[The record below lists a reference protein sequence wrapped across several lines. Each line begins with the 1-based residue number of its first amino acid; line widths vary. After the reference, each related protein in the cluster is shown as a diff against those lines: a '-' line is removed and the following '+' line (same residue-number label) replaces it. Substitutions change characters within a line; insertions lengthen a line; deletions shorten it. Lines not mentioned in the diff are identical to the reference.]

1 MKKIDEVD
9 KRILKMLQ
17 KDASVNIKEIAAR
30 LNMTKTPIYE
40 RIKRLEKEGI
50 IEKYVAIVNRK
61 KITSSIIVFLSGSLD
76 VKKFEE
82 INEFYEA
89 VERVPE
95 IMECYLMGG
104 DTDFILKVICP
115 SLDTYH
121 DFFSRKIA
129 TLPRIGQIRSSFVIN
144 EVKHA
149 TVLPFLE

>member
-1 MKKIDEVD
+1 MKKIDDTD
-9 KRILKMLQ
+9 KKILEILQ
-17 KDASVNIKEIAAR
+17 LDATTNIKEIASR

-40 RIKRLEKEGI
+40 RIKRLEKEAI
-50 IEKYVAIVNRK
+50 IQKYVAVVDRK

-76 VKKFEE
+76 VGKFEE
-82 INEFYEA
+82 IKEFYAAIEN
-89 VERVPE
+89 VPE

-104 DTDFILKVICP
+104 DTDFMLKVICP

-129 TLPRIGQIRSSFVIN
+129 TLPRIGQIKSSFVIN
-144 EVKHA
+144 EVKHS

>member
-1 MKKIDEVD
+1 MKKIDDTD
-9 KRILKMLQ
+9 KAILRMLQ
-17 KDASVNIKEIAAR
+17 KDSTINIKEMASR

-40 RIKRLEKEGI
+40 RIKRLEKEEI
-50 IEKYVAIVNRK
+50 IEKYVAVVDRK

-82 INEFYEA
+82 ISEFYEA
-89 VERVPE
+89 IANVPE

-104 DTDFILKVICP
+104 DTDFMLKVICP

-129 TLPRIGQIRSSFVIN
+129 TLPRIGQIKSSFVIN
-144 EVKHA
+144 EVKRS

>member
-1 MKKIDEVD
+1 MRKLDEID
-9 KRILKMLQ
+9 KRILELLQ
-17 KDASVNIKEIAAR
+17 DDSNINIKEIAGK

-40 RIKRLEKEGI
+40 RIKRLEKEKI
-50 IEKYVAIVNRK
+50 IEKYIAVVDRK

-89 VERVPE
+89 IEKIPE

-129 TLPRIGQIRSSFVIN
+129 TLPRIGQIKSSFVIN
-144 EVKHA
+144 EVKRS

>member
-1 MKKIDEVD
+1 ME
-9 KRILKMLQ
+9 
-17 KDASVNIKEIAAR
+17 KDGV
-30 LNMTKTPIYE
+30 
-40 RIKRLEKEGI
+40 
-50 IEKYVAIVNRK
+50 IEKYIAIVDRK

-89 VERVPE
+89 IENVPE

-115 SLDTYH
+115 SLENYH

-129 TLPRIGQIRSSFVIN
+129 TLPRIGQIKSSFVIN
-144 EVKHA
+144 EVKRS